1 MVECIAA
8 HLSVQCQQRSALWRK
23 RLFKYGFSD
32 LHIVLCKKSSVI
44 KEKIYQCEVKT
55 LENCVQIE
63 VKMQWITFPFFNG
76 FDQFVI
82 CQQENQVSIFVL
94 I

>member
-1 MVECIAA
+1 M
-8 HLSVQCQQRSALWRK
+8 
-23 RLFKYGFSD
+23 GFQDIDRTISD
-32 LHIVLCKKSSVI
+32 LSSVWCKKSISVI